1 VPQRRRRRAS
11 EWKRIRDVLLRRR
24 ASYGVAEV
32 AELLGIPAETVES
45 ASGREPAWEDVVALG
60 LEHRW
65 TYRMLSAACPEAL
78 PPLVRGVTRSVA
90 LPRYQWA
97 VLRLLAARQS
107 EAEGREITVSDLIEE
122 AVSMAV
128 LTRIE
133 DWESVEA
140 ALPGVRAA
148 AEWPE
153 LDRE

>member
-1 VPQRRRRRAS
+1 MPQRRRRRSS
-11 EWKRIRDVLLRRR
+11 EWKRIREVLLQRRV
-24 ASYGVAEV
+24 SYGVAEV
-32 AELLGIPAETVES
+32 AELLGIPAEAVED
-45 ASGREPAWEDVVALG
+45 ASGPDVAWEDVVALG

-97 VLRLLAARQS
+97 LLRLLAAWQS
-107 EAEGREITVSDLIEE
+107 EAEGRAITVSDLVEE
-122 AVSMAV
+122 AVSLAV

-133 DWESVEA
+133 EWASVEA